1 MAAAGGQDSQVPR
14 SSHVLTTFSVPL
26 TIRSHCGQ
34 TSPAVPRLL
43 SDNVPPLT
51 NLLSITALQVRAQA
65 QQHPSCLTAPTPHSP
80 AVAQKPGG
88 LGGLRGSAPFGSR
101 AGEVLP
107 VLVPRP
113 EGQWALLHSSSGK
126 GHRSPTLGTPVV
138 LAVCSKTAAC
148 LGSRVK
154 NQLSTDGWI
163 CFRFSFQLCLSVCL
177 ICTKPRCCESCSL

>member
-88 LGGLRGSAPFGSR
+88 GAGGPPRKCPVWFSGRGGPACTCAASRRAVGPFAQLFGEGTPQPDTRDARGSSR
-101 AGEVLP
+101 LFKDSRLP
-107 VLVPRP
+107 WLP
-113 EGQWALLHSSSGK
+113 
-126 GHRSPTLGTPVV
+126 
-138 LAVCSKTAAC
+138 C
-148 LGSRVK
+148 
-154 NQLSTDGWI
+154 
-163 CFRFSFQLCLSVCL
+163 
-177 ICTKPRCCESCSL
+177 